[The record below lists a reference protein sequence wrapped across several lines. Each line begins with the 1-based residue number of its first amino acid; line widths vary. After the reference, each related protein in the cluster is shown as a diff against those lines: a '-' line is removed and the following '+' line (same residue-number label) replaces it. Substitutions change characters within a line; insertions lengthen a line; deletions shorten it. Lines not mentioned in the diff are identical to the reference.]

1 MTITYSRRHALWLS
15 AGLLVACRDRR
26 SAADASAPV
35 PNGMPPAGPLPG
47 VLSASPPV
55 AAPVS
60 DGATPS
66 CIETHANIEGP
77 YYRAGAPARASL
89 VDPGM
94 PGTPIDIEGRVT
106 GLDCARGIKD
116 VELDV
121 WHATHD
127 GHYDNDGTMHLGRER
142 YLLRGRL
149 RTDADGR
156 FRVSTIVP
164 GRYLNGPQYRPA
176 HVHVKVRAA
185 GFAELT
191 TQLYFPG
198 DPYNDVDPFIH
209 RSLVMGLER
218 ARDRMLGRFDFVL
231 RNA

>member
-1 MTITYSRRHALWLS
+1 MPAAGPAPAPSPSPSR
-15 AGLLVACRDRR
+15 VT
-26 SAADASAPV
+26 SAP
-35 PNGMPPAGPLPG
+35 A
-47 VLSASPPV
+47 
-55 AAPVS
+55 

-66 CIETHANIEGP
+66 CIETHTNIEGP
-77 YYRAGAPARASL
+77 YYRAGAPERANL
-89 VDPGM
+89 VEPGM
-94 PGTPIDIEGRVT
+94 AGTPIEIQGRVS
-106 GLDCARGIKD
+106 GLDCSKGLAG

-121 WHATHD
+121 WHATND

-156 FRVSTIVP
+156 YRVSTIIP

-176 HVHVKVRAA
+176 HVHVKVRAK
-185 GFAELT
+185 GYTELT

-209 RSLVMGLER
+209 QSLVMGMEKSK
-218 ARDRMLGRFDFVL
+218 DRMLGHFDFVL